1 MHNILSSFSG
11 LPPFSAIEP
20 AMVQPAVEQ
29 ALAACRAN
37 IEEAVAA
44 TPVSWQSLITDTEE
58 TSDQLS
64 RLWSPVS
71 HLNSVLS
78 SPELREAYESCLPL
92 LSDFSTWVGQHEGLY
107 QAYSA
112 LSQSAEYSS
121 LSSAQQKVIQ
131 NALRIFEVS
140 MVNAALGL
148 KLFLKQI

>member
-1 MHNILSSFSG
+1 MSNLLSSFTG

-29 ALAACRAN
+29 ALAACRQN
-37 IEEAVAA
+37 IETAVAS

-58 TSDQLS
+58 TSDHLS

-92 LSDFSTWVGQHEGLY
+92 LSDFSTWVGQHEEIGR
-107 QAYSA
+107 ASCR
-112 LSQSAEYSS
+112 ER
-121 LSSAQQKVIQ
+121 V
-131 NALRIFEVS
+131 
-140 MVNAALGL
+140 
-148 KLFLKQI
+148 